1 MEKMTWEEATGYL
14 RDFNIKHKITSK
26 GSDGPTCTM
35 VAVITEDSF
44 SEKYSLE
51 GRSYQFTN
59 KEKAF
64 IPGMGGYSIFASCLD
79 GSDHCRIESYLAE
92 ERGGKDG
99 WKVEYCY
106 IKEENV

>member
-1 MEKMTWEEATGYL
+1 M
-14 RDFNIKHKITSK
+14 S
-26 GSDGPTCTM
+26 M

-44 SEKYSLE
+44 NEKYSLE

-79 GSDHCRIESYLAE
+79 GSDHCRIEGCLAE